1 MADPVILE
9 KLDSLQRCVA
19 RIRQKTPA
27 SADALLSDLD
37 LQDIVA
43 LNLERAIQT
52 CVDVAAR
59 FLAQANVPP
68 PDTMAE
74 GFDELFRLGILP
86 EALAGRMKKA
96 VGFRNIAVHAYR
108 RIDWNVVYALIT
120 TRLGDF
126 ADFASSVRKQ

>member
-1 MADPVILE
+1 MDDPVILE

-27 SADALLSDLD
+27 SASILIADPDI
-37 LQDIVA
+37 QDIVA

-59 FLAQANVPP
+59 ILAQANVPP
-68 PDTMAE
+68 PDAMAA
-74 GFDELFRLGILP
+74 GFDELCRLGVLP
-86 EALAGRMKKA
+86 EALADRMKKA

-108 RIDWNVVYALIT
+108 QIDWNVVYILIT
-120 TRLGDF
+120 TRL
-126 ADFASSVRKQ
+126 ADFSEFASAIRKR